1 MKHCADGGT
10 PFTVRI
16 CPLDHH
22 NPPDFPRCRVCG
34 GVLDAPMQVASP
46 KLGWVRSTDQQT
58 VELTGEL
65 VVGRA
70 PETHGREG
78 VFSLTTPP
86 EILEISRTHARICTE
101 GWEVTVEDLGSD
113 NGTRLCRATG
123 QIVDLQPHKRYNIQ
137 PGDVL
142 ELAPNYLL
150 RFAA

>member
-1 MKHCADGGT
+1 
-10 PFTVRI
+10 
-16 CPLDHH
+16 
-22 NPPDFPRCRVCG
+22 
-34 GVLDAPMQVASP
+34 MQVASP

-58 VELTGEL
+58 IELTGEL

-123 QIVDLQPHKRYNIQ
+123 QIVDLQPYKRYNIQ